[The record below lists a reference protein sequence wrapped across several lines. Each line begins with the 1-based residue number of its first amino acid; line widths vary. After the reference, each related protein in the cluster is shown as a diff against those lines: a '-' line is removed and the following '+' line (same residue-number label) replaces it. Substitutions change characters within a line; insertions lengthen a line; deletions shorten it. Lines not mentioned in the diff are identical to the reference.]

1 MTKRRSKTR
10 QGFDG
15 ITTPQLF
22 RLKENSITE
31 YANSKRF
38 IAPYSIGDEVL
49 IPLNRAM
56 RRHAKKKGIKLEE
69 VNND

>member
-1 MTKRRSKTR
+1 MGKRRNKTQ
-10 QGFDG
+10 QGYAG
-15 ITTPQLF
+15 MTIPQLF

-31 YANSKRF
+31 YENSKRF

-69 VNND
+69 VNNG

>member
-1 MTKRRSKTR
+1 MAKRRNKTQ
-10 QGFDG
+10 QGYAG
-15 ITTPQLF
+15 MTIPQLF

-31 YANSKRF
+31 YENSKRF

-69 VNND
+69 VNNG